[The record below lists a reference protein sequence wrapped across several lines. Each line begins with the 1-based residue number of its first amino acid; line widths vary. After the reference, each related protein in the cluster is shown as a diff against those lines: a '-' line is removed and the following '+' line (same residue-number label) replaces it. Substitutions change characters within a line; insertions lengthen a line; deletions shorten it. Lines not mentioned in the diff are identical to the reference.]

1 MWTVDEI
8 IRAVK
13 GEPLNIKERVFSDI
27 STDTRTIKKGELF
40 IPLKG
45 KNYDGHDFIETA
57 CTISGIGCLC
67 EKSKAH
73 KIAHLKETIIIVEDT
88 LNALADLAAYRRR
101 ILKGEFI
108 AITGSNGKTTTKE
121 ILVDILKKAFTVHFN
136 EKNFNNIIGVS
147 KSILSIKE
155 SCSFYVFELGTNA
168 PGEIKALAGIVQPD
182 ISVITNINPSHLEGL
197 KDIQGVLKEKLDLY
211 YNTKKG
217 GIIFINADDPYI
229 TSSSFFSNDQVIK
242 DYAIEKDAS
251 YKLIIDEDYGWEGYS
266 ITFKFPE
273 ISFNAKTK
281 LLGKHNLYNILC
293 SSAIASSVGIGRS
306 SIKESIEDFK
316 PYDKRFLPIKSKNG
330 YLIIDDTYNA
340 NPASM
345 EWAIKTVNE
354 LPSRG
359 KRIAIIGDMKELGDK
374 EEFYHRQIGRI
385 LKESSFKKILLY
397 GDAVKYILDEIG
409 DERAEVF
416 SDKNCLIDFAKKI
429 IRMDDVVLVKGS
441 RLLKMDEIVKGLD

>member
-1 MWTVDEI
+1 MWTIDEI
-8 IRAVK
+8 ISAVK
-13 GEPLNIKERVFSDI
+13 GEPLNIKEKVFSDI

-57 CTISGIGCLC
+57 CSKSGAGCLC
-67 EKSKAH
+67 EKSKVH
-73 KIAHLKETIIIVEDT
+73 KIAHLKETVIIVEDT
-88 LNALADLAAYRRR
+88 LNALADLAAYRRKT
-101 ILKGEFI
+101 LKGEFI

-147 KSILSIKE
+147 KSILSIKYPY
-155 SCSFYVFELGTNA
+155 SFYVFELGTNA
-168 PGEIKALAGIVQPD
+168 PGEIKILARIVQPD

-197 KDIQGVLKEKLDLY
+197 KDIQGILKEKLDLY

-217 GIIFINADDPYI
+217 GFIFINADDPYI
-229 TSSSFFSNDQVIK
+229 ISSFFSNDHVIK

-251 YKLIIDEDYGWEGYS
+251 FKLIIEEDYGWEGYS
-266 ITFKFPE
+266 ITFKFPD
-273 ISFNAKTK
+273 ISFNARTR
-281 LLGKHNLYNILC
+281 LLGRHNLYNILC

-316 PYDKRFLPIKSKNG
+316 PYDKRFFPIKSKNG
-330 YLIIDDTYNA
+330 YLLIDDTYNA

-345 EWAIKTVNE
+345 EWAIKTVIE

-359 KRIAIIGDMKELGDK
+359 KRIGIIGDMKELGDK
-374 EEFYHRQIGRI
+374 EEFYHRQIGKI
-385 LKESSFKKILLY
+385 LKESNFNKILLY
-397 GDAVKYILDEIG
+397 GDAVKYILHEIG
-409 DERAEVF
+409 DDRVEVF
-416 SDKNCLIDFAKKI
+416 SDKKCLIDYAKKI

-441 RLLKMDEIVKGLD
+441 RLLKMDEIVKELD